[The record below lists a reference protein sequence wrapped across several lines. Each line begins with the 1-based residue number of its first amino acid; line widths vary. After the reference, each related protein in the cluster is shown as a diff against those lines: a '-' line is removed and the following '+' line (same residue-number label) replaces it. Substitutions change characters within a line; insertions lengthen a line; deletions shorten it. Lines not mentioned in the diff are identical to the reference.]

1 MKDYKLSKTVVY
13 ESVLT
18 PDRGFNIDREK
29 VKKDAI
35 HGYLES
41 KRKNNL
47 KDSVQYKDY
56 EFKYVSQET
65 ILLNIFIRDE
75 FFVQTKEKIVL
86 DDKYINVMEHLE
98 QSYLR
103 NNVDVTC
110 YERSTWYTCIYCC
123 DVTEDS
129 SELIIQYDNNI
140 DKENIVK
147 FKIENN
153 KIFVFPSTLKYF
165 FSENLSTDPNIFI
178 TFTYKIIEKIGPRA

>member
-1 MKDYKLSKTVVY
+1 MKDHKLSKTVVY

-41 KRKNNL
+41 ERKNNL
-47 KDSVQYKDY
+47 KDSAQYKDY
-56 EFKYVSQET
+56 KFKYVSQET
-65 ILLNIFIRDE
+65 ILLNVFIRDE

-110 YERSTWYTCIYCC
+110 YERSAWYTCIYCC
-123 DVTEDS
+123 DVTKDS

-153 KIFVFPSTLKYF
+153 KIFIFPSTLKYF
-165 FSENLSTDPNIFI
+165 FSENLATDPNIFI
-178 TFTYKIIEKIGPRA
+178 TFTYKIVEKIGPYA